1 MTALGQQQVSAVLT
15 NSLGI
20 TPVAGRTV
28 TFTLNGISASAMTD
42 TNGSAT
48 ATLNF
53 ATPLNT
59 GAGQLQI
66 NFAGDANYRPSSRTA
81 AVQIYQP
88 MPFVVWGGNSGG
100 LRIGQ
105 RVNFW
110 GSQWESQVINGQYF
124 ASNPSFKGWSG
135 ALTGPIQHCQSECHS
150 RNLDFSLLGC
160 ETGTEFPAGPGAA
173 ITH

>member
-1 MTALGQQQVSAVLT
+1 MLTNALGT
-15 NSLGI
+15 

-28 TFTLNGISASAMTD
+28 TFTLNGVSASGVTD
-42 TNGSAT
+42 VNGAAT

-53 ATPLNT
+53 ATALTT

-66 NFAGDANYRPSSRTA
+66 NFAGDTNYQPSSRTA
-81 AVQIYQP
+81 SVQIYQP
-88 MPFVVWGGNSGG
+88 MPFVIWGGNTGG

-124 ASNPSFKGWSG
+124 AANPSFKGWSG
-135 ALTGPIQHCQSECHS
+135 SLTGPIQ
-150 RNLDFSLLGC
+150 
-160 ETGTEFPAGPGAA
+160 PVPGERDARQ
-173 ITH
+173 I